1 MCLILGVYLG
11 GAIGNN
17 MRGGFAPPCAPFG
30 GKRGVNPQ
38 NLGF

>member
-17 MRGGFAPPCAPFG
+17 MRGGFAPPVPPSGA
-30 GKRGVNPQ
+30 KVNPQ